1 MSTSQRAMNFKDVAD
16 RYDAWYQ
23 TPLGSL
29 AHALESEVIFNLAE
43 VKPAERAIDIGCG
56 TGIYTLELARRGSRV
71 VGVDPSMEMIAIARE
86 KFRRAGLPGLFVLGS
101 AEALPFRPSC
111 FDLALAV
118 TSLCF
123 VRSPDQTIE
132 ETHRVLKQDGRLVLG
147 ELNRFSPWALWRR
160 LKGLFTD
167 TIYNQAH
174 FWGRR
179 KLERLLQRKG
189 FRIGAT
195 RILLHFPPVP
205 SRTFL
210 KGYRLFEVILKKLA
224 PGTGAF
230 IAMKAERGGSNQR
243 VKRLPFLDERS
254 EQRR

>member
-1 MSTSQRAMNFKDVAD
+1 MNFKDVAD

-29 AHALESEVIFNLAE
+29 AHALESEAIFDLAE
-43 VKPAERAIDIGCG
+43 AEPAERAVDIG
-56 TGIYTLELARRGSRV
+56 
-71 VGVDPSMEMIAIARE
+71 
-86 KFRRAGLPGLFVLGS
+86 
-101 AEALPFRPSC
+101 
-111 FDLALAV
+111 
-118 TSLCF
+118 
-123 VRSPDQTIE
+123 
-132 ETHRVLKQDGRLVLG
+132 G
-147 ELNRFSPWALWRR
+147 ELNRFSPWAAWRR

-179 KLERLLQRKG
+179 ELERLLQRKG

-210 KGYRLFEVILKKLA
+210 KGYRLFEVILRKLA

-243 VKRLPFLDERS
+243 AEHLPSLDERNK
-254 EQRR
+254 QRR